1 MNRQQRRQWAKE
13 EVRRQKAEERHNHN
27 VEMSKQLGISPEAV
41 DYYSHIP
48 LTHVAEKD
56 LDVIMQRH
64 LFQLFKVPLLRWMNW
79 EKFHCDM
86 RLKKNVYPSFDD
98 IKALPRLELDRG
110 FINSYLASFENEYK
124 QENGTTSGKDIFRFA
139 IPPFEH
145 GVIRIMDDTVW
156 IEWQLMTLNENDFD
170 ICFYCWQN
178 SVDKYKNHFE
188 NRIMMP
194 SNDNNGSCYVDIN
207 IDVPEYLLLVYKVVL
222 SARYNAENN
231 MFEIGPDNDLTYC
244 YEELCE
250 SYLMMEEQA
259 YEANKKSEH
268 PIDLSY
274 DEKRIELVHDYYL
287 HNVVRDAEEITAYMR
302 DVEFDNLKFFIAF
315 NYAADINA
323 RKNVNKKQNHI
334 SYNYELTDD
343 VTETKTKVKQLSLSS
358 ENGGTARLV
367 TSDKTQILRKL
378 KPIEWTRRGH
388 YRHYKNGK
396 VIWIRS
402 SKCHWAAYSE
412 SQISRQQKIIRLT
425 DIDGEASSLE
435 RYTTDYLDN
444 KNIIYKAQYSFSDL
458 QGEHGILRFDFGIK
472 VNNEFNIFIE
482 CQGEQHYRPVE
493 RFGGQD
499 AFKRQQQYDKRKVD
513 YCKEHG
519 FILLCM
525 DGRVIKTESDVTKW
539 FEENLIPLLENE

>member
-1 MNRQQRRQWAKE
+1 MNRQERRKWAKDE
-13 EVRRQKAEERHNHN
+13 MRRQKAEERHNHN
-27 VEMSKQLGISPEAV
+27 LEMSKQLGITPEAV

-48 LTHVAEKD
+48 LAHVAEKD
-56 LDVIMQRH
+56 LDIKTQRC
-64 LFQLFKVPLLRWMNW
+64 LFQLFKVPVLRWINW
-79 EKFHCDM
+79 ECFHSNA
-86 RLKKNVYPSFDD
+86 RIKRNIYPSFDD
-98 IKALPRLELDRG
+98 IKSLPRLELDRG
-110 FINSYLASFENEYK
+110 FIGSYLASFDNEYK
-124 QENGTTSGKDIFRFA
+124 QKDGTTSGKDTFRFA

-156 IEWQLMTLNENDFD
+156 IEWQLMTLNESDFD

-178 SVDKYKNHFE
+178 SVDRYKNHFE

-194 SNDNNGSCYVDIN
+194 SNDDNSSCYVDIN

-222 SARYNAENN
+222 NARYNSENN
-231 MFEIGPDNDLTYC
+231 MFEIAQDNDLTCC

-250 SYLMMEEQA
+250 SALMIEEQA
-259 YEANKKSEH
+259 YADNKQSAH
-268 PIDLSY
+268 PLDLTY
-274 DEKRIELVHDYYL
+274 DEKVTELVRDYYS
-287 HNVVRDAEEITAYMR
+287 HNVVRDAEEITAYMQ

-315 NYAADINA
+315 NYAAEINA
-323 RKNVNKKQNHI
+323 RKNVDKKQNHI
-334 SYNYELTDD
+334 YYNYELTDD
-343 VTETKTKVKQLSLSS
+343 MTEIKAKVEQLSLSS

-367 TSDKTQILRKL
+367 TLDKTQILRKL

-425 DIDGEASSLE
+425 DIDGEVSSLE

-472 VNNEFNIFIE
+472 VNNEFTIFIE
-482 CQGEQHYRPVE
+482 CQGEQHYHPVDI
-493 RFGGQD
+493 FGGEEQ
-499 AFKRQQQYDKRKVD
+499 FEKQQKYDILKVN
-513 YCKEHG
+513 YCEAHNLT
-519 FILLCM
+519 LLCI
-525 DGRVIKTESDVTKW
+525 DGRKIKTESDVTNW
-539 FEENLIPLLENE
+539 LDENLMPLIEK